1 MTETVFFFVFAGLAV
16 FAIGFLLF
24 TKNVT
29 HAIYGFALVL
39 LCLAALYVLINAEFL
54 AVVQIFMY
62 AGGVVVVMIF
72 GIMLTNR
79 ERKGSPMT
87 GHRQV
92 VLSTLIGLG
101 LFAVLIKVTLE
112 EKLHWTR
119 EVVEQDQTKEIGLL
133 FLTDHLLAFELIA
146 LLLLMTL
153 VGAAFLAKKS
163 SENG

>member
-1 MTETVFFFVFAGLAV
+1 MTESVLFFLFVGLMVIAT
-16 FAIGFLLF
+16 GFMIF
-24 TKNVT
+24 TKNVI
-29 HAIYGFALVL
+29 HAAYGLAVVL
-39 LCLAALYVLINAEFL
+39 LCLAALYVLLNAEFL

-62 AGGVVVVMIF
+62 AGGVVVLLVF

-79 ERKGSPMT
+79 NRKGPPVT

-92 VLSTLIGLG
+92 LTSSLIGIG
-101 LFAVLIKVTLE
+101 LFALLLKVMLGE
-112 EKLHWTR
+112 ELMWKPDPILH
-119 EVVEQDQTKEIGLL
+119 DQTKEIGIL

-146 LLLLMTL
+146 LLLLMAL